1 VGLLKSLKGM
11 AGGVNQELL
20 QTGILGRALCTSIR
34 DTGTRV
40 NNAIVIEF
48 ALTVDLPDRDPY
60 EVKHK
65 QRVQQI
71 MLAQIS
77 PGAVY
82 AVRVNPHDPN
92 DLAIS
97 WNEAPPEAE
106 TVSAAEIAKTGKP
119 GQAQIM
125 QFEATGRTAPSGD
138 PILTIA
144 LNVTPGDGGAAYQ
157 VVNMYRVPTA
167 LQPRITQGATVP
179 VKIGN
184 AASLVVIDWDGIEP
198 GSAEAPGP
206 AQTTAVNGGDASI
219 ADLERLAKLHE
230 SGALSDTEFES
241 QKAKIL
247 ARM

>member
-1 VGLLKSLKGM
+1 MGLFKSLKGM

-71 MLAQIS
+71 ALAQIS

-82 AVRVNPHDPN
+82 AVRVNPDDPA
-92 DLAIS
+92 DLVIS
-97 WNEAPPEAE
+97 FNEQPPEAE
-106 TVSAAEIAKTGKP
+106 KISAADIVRTGKP
-119 GQAQIM
+119 AQGQVLQT
-125 QFEATGRTAPSGD
+125 QPTGQTADSGD
-138 PILTIA
+138 PIIAIA
-144 LNVTPGDGGAAYQ
+144 LNVTPDGGDAYQ
-157 VVNMYRVPTA
+157 IVNNYRVPVA
-167 LQPRITQGATVP
+167 MQSRISPGATVP

-184 AASLVVIDWDGIEP
+184 APSLVAIDWDAIEP
-198 GSAEAPGP
+198 GAAEAKPP
-206 AQTTAVNGGDASI
+206 AAAGNGADDSI
-219 ADLERLAKLHE
+219 GELERLAKLHD
-230 SGALSDTEFES
+230 SGALSDSEFET

-247 ARM
+247 SRM